1 MEKAGEVFCLSRKC
15 RDRLSLIK
23 GWLNWLGSS
32 RNRKRLLLVLHKEC
46 PEAVCVCVCVRRSFM
61 WKWEVWSAA
70 KTCSPPLNC
79 PADQMPASHAE
90 LLPSVPQRSLRA
102 ELMMSDL
109 NLQQEPESLKTQEH
123 FTKNLGINAFLGI
136 RNM

>member
-46 PEAVCVCVCVRRSFM
+46 PEAVCVCVCSQVFHVKMGGLVSCKNM
-61 WKWEVWSAA
+61 Q
-70 KTCSPPLNC
+70 PPLNC